1 MFLHCGAR
9 KRLCEA
15 ISNHFCGRGSNE
27 RNDPILNIFPNDMT
41 PNIDVFRA
49 SPSNRVQ
56 GQINGTLVITM
67 DWDGVIAD
75 VLEFREEALVPSG
88 LVSRINHSHV
98 FGFCGVLS
106 HCLLLSRGPAYSTVC
121 KHEHIARGGV
131 SVISL
136 ICETGISVAMKAI
149 SIGAIISKVFI
160 HSSH

>member
-1 MFLHCGAR
+1 MFLHQGAR
-9 KRLCEA
+9 QRLCEA

-41 PNIDVFRA
+41 PDINVFRT

-67 DWDGVIAD
+67 DWDGVVD
-75 VLEFREEALVPSG
+75 NVLKFREEALVPSG
-88 LVSRINHSHV
+88 LVSRISHGHIS
-98 FGFCGVLS
+98 GFCGVLG
-106 HCLLLSRGPAYSTVC
+106 HCLLLSQGPAYSTVC
-121 KHEHIARGGV
+121 KQEHIARGGV

-136 ICETGISVAMKAI
+136 IGQTGISVAMKAI
-149 SIGAIISKVFI
+149 SIGAIVDKAFI